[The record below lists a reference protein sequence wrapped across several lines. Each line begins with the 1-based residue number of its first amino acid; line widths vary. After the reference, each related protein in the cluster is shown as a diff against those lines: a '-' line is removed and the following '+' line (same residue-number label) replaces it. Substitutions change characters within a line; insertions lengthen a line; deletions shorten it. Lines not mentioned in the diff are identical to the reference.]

1 MQLWIAQ
8 LPCVSPGCTR
18 AESNIDGFCAAAHM
32 VRVGNMH
39 MIDLLLQ
46 KLASHRRGSLRM
58 HILADLQ
65 QIHRVAYH
73 FAHSIRQ
80 RSHNLKLIICIS
92 TAQSTQSVIEQKH
105 KSSWHHLPG
114 TDRVLFV
121 CT

>member
-1 MQLWIAQ
+1 
-8 LPCVSPGCTR
+8 
-18 AESNIDGFCAAAHM
+18 
-32 VRVGNMH
+32 MH
-39 MIDLLLQ
+39 MTDLLLQ

-80 RSHNLKLIICIS
+80 RSHHLKLIICS
-92 TAQSTQSVIEQKH
+92 LTAQSAQAVIEQKH